1 MKLVSSAELLH
12 NARATF
18 LVFLF
23 SFVSQFQW
31 RPASWRS
38 SMFLVQY
45 YFTIKKQR
53 SCRIASFRLFHTC
66 FALIL
71 GHIESTLELPE
82 EQHGF
87 ASVRRLEE
95 HFVTAT
101 QVVDKTLSTKT
112 PIWIIRLDLSK
123 AFDGVDGKALCKSF
137 HMVFLNIWDG
147 FYKLHIIGS
156 KFWAHPPWA
165 FSLTG
170 SVRQGCVLSPRL
182 FNAVLLVGNVGLEKW
197 EWFQFKQ
204 RFWHIIRFTVC
215 WWG

>member
-1 MKLVSSAELLH
+1 MAILHVLGDKGVVGLLVSGCFIHVLLWYW
-12 NARATF
+12 ATSKVHWNC
-18 LVFLF
+18 LKNNM
-23 SFVSQFQW
+23 
-31 RPASWRS
+31 ASLRFGAWRS
-38 SMFLVQY
+38 ISSLQ
-45 YFTIKKQR
+45 
-53 SCRIASFRLFHTC
+53 
-66 FALIL
+66 
-71 GHIESTLELPE
+71 
-82 EQHGF
+82 
-87 ASVRRLEE
+87 RRLLTR
-95 HFVTAT
+95 HCPPRRPFG
-101 QVVDKTLSTKT
+101 LSD
-112 PIWIIRLDLSK
+112 WICRKHLTVWMGRLY
-123 AFDGVDGKALCKSF
+123 GKSF